1 MIYRLCVL
9 SLLLFSCG
17 QQTELSERFMNEC
30 DCIVYQD
37 EIIKQHRKGYT
48 IEYIN
53 PSKASGCVKN
63 QLSHTYIIDFE
74 DSLGV
79 ESVVV
84 VCKTPE
90 KYIQSIKGWALT
102 YGSKNTRLSHVNEQ
116 KQRIQLILSKKYVKP
131 SDTIFHNSYR
141 PYKEILLK
149 KEKSLWSEES
159 SKINPYWPWQGNT
172 PF

>member
-1 MIYRLCVL
+1 
-9 SLLLFSCG
+9 
-17 QQTELSERFMNEC
+17 MNEC

-37 EIIKQHRKGYT
+37 EIIKQRRKGYT
-48 IEYIN
+48 IAHID

-63 QLSHTYIIDFE
+63 QLSHTSIIDFE

-84 VCKTPE
+84 VSKTPE
-90 KYIQSIKGWALT
+90 KYIRSVKGWALI
-102 YGSKNTRLSHVNEQ
+102 YGTKNTRLSHVNEQ

-159 SKINPYWPWQGNT
+159 SKINPYWPWQGHT
-172 PF
+172 SF

>member
-37 EIIKQHRKGYT
+37 EIIKQRRTGYT
-48 IEYIN
+48 IADID

-63 QLSHTYIIDFE
+63 QLSHTSIIDFE

-84 VCKTPE
+84 VSKTPE
-90 KYIQSIKGWALT
+90 KYIRSVKGWALI
-102 YGSKNTRLSHVNEQ
+102 YGTKNTRLSHVNEQ

-141 PYKEILLK
+141 PYRKIQLK

-159 SKINPYWPWQGNT
+159 SKINPYWPWQGHT
-172 PF
+172 SF

>member
-17 QQTELSERFMNEC
+17 QQTELSDRFMNEC
-30 DCIVYQD
+30 DCIVYQN
-37 EIIKQHRKGYT
+37 EIIKQRRTGYT
-48 IEYIN
+48 IAHID

-63 QLSHTYIIDFE
+63 QLSHTSIIDFE

-84 VCKTPE
+84 VSKTPE
-90 KYIQSIKGWALT
+90 KYIRSVKGWALI
-102 YGSKNTRLSHVNEQ
+102 YGTKNTRLSHVNEQ

-141 PYKEILLK
+141 PYRKIQLK

-159 SKINPYWPWQGNT
+159 SKINPYWPWQGHT
-172 PF
+172 SF

>member
-1 MIYRLCVL
+1 
-9 SLLLFSCG
+9 
-17 QQTELSERFMNEC
+17 MNEC
-30 DCIVYQD
+30 DCIVYQN
-37 EIIKQHRKGYT
+37 EIIKQRRTGYT

-63 QLSHTYIIDFE
+63 QLSHTSIIDFE

-84 VCKTPE
+84 VSKTPE
-90 KYIQSIKGWALT
+90 KYIRSVKGWALI
-102 YGSKNTRLSHVNEQ
+102 YGTKNTRLSHVNEQ

-141 PYKEILLK
+141 PYRKIQLK

-159 SKINPYWPWQGNT
+159 SKINPYWPWQGHT
-172 PF
+172 SF

>member
-17 QQTELSERFMNEC
+17 QQTILSDRFMNEC
-30 DCIVYQD
+30 DCIVYQN
-37 EIIKQHRKGYT
+37 EIIKQRRTGYT
-48 IEYIN
+48 IACID

-63 QLSHTYIIDFE
+63 QLSHTSIIDFE

-84 VCKTPE
+84 FSKTPE
-90 KYIQSIKGWALT
+90 KYIQSMKEWALT
-102 YGSKNTRLSHVNEQ
+102 YGSKNIRLSHMKEQ
-116 KQRIQLILSKKYVKP
+116 KNSIELILSKKYIKP
-131 SDTIFHNSYR
+131 ADTIFHNSYR

-159 SKINPYWPWQGNT
+159 SKINPYWPWQRHT
-172 PF
+172 SF

>member
-17 QQTELSERFMNEC
+17 QQTELSDRFMNEC

-37 EIIKQHRKGYT
+37 EIIKQRRTGYT
-48 IEYIN
+48 IAHID

-63 QLSHTYIIDFE
+63 QLSHTSIIDFE

-84 VCKTPE
+84 VSKTPE
-90 KYIQSIKGWALT
+90 KYIRSVKGWALI
-102 YGSKNTRLSHVNEQ
+102 YGTKNTRLSHVNEQ

-159 SKINPYWPWQGNT
+159 SKINPYWPWQGHT
-172 PF
+172 SF

>member
-17 QQTELSERFMNEC
+17 QQTELSDRFMNEC

-37 EIIKQHRKGYT
+37 EIIKQRRKGYT
-48 IEYIN
+48 IAHID

-63 QLSHTYIIDFE
+63 QLSHTSIIDFE

-84 VCKTPE
+84 VSKTPE
-90 KYIQSIKGWALT
+90 KYIRSVKGWALI
-102 YGSKNTRLSHVNEQ
+102 YGTKNTRLSHVNEQ

-159 SKINPYWPWQGNT
+159 SKINPYWPWQGHT
-172 PF
+172 SF

>member
-1 MIYRLCVL
+1 MIYRLFVL
-9 SLLLFSCG
+9 SLLLYSCS

-53 PSKASGCVKN
+53 STEASGCVKK
-63 QLSHTYIIDFE
+63 QLAQTHIIHFR
-74 DSLGV
+74 DSFGL
-79 ESVVV
+79 ESVVMV
-84 VCKTPE
+84 TKTPE
-90 KYIQSIKGWALT
+90 KYIRAVKEWALI
-102 YGSKNTRLSHVNEQ
+102 YGSKNVRLTHTKEEKNKIE
-116 KQRIQLILSKKYVKP
+116 LNLSKKYVKR
-131 SDTIFHNSYR
+131 SDTLFHNSYR
-141 PYKEILLK
+141 PYKEIQMK
-149 KEKSLWSEES
+149 KEHSIWVEES

>member
-1 MIYRLCVL
+1 MIYRLFVL
-9 SLLLFSCG
+9 SLLLYSCS
-17 QQTELSERFMNEC
+17 QQTEFSERFMNEC
-30 DCIVYQD
+30 DCVVYQD
-37 EIIKQHRKGYT
+37 EIIKQHRRGYT
-48 IEYIN
+48 IAHID

-116 KQRIQLILSKKYVKP
+116 KHSTQLMLSKKYIKP
-131 SDTIFHNSYR
+131 SDTLFHNSYR
-141 PYKEILLK
+141 PYKEIQMK
-149 KEKSLWSEES
+149 KKNSIWVEES